1 VGIVYLN
8 GEFLPQAEARVP
20 VLDRGFVF
28 GDGVYEVIP
37 AYSGKLFRLPHH
49 LARLHNSLDAVR
61 IANPLTDE
69 QWQDLLQQ
77 LLARNQLTADTS
89 IYLQVTRGV
98 AARDHAFPEDATP
111 TVFAM
116 ASPIKLP
123 PAQQYE
129 QGVSVITLED
139 IRWQRCDIKAIT
151 LLANVLLKQ
160 QALDAGA
167 TEAILVRDGEVTE
180 GTASDVFAVQNG
192 LLLTPPSGPRLLPGI
207 TRDLVLE
214 LAQANGI
221 PCAEARLVPA
231 DLAQAD
237 EIWLTSS
244 TREIVPVTQLDSRPV
259 GMDKPGPLYQQI
271 RRIYAD
277 FKKRL

>member
-1 VGIVYLN
+1 MNIVYLN
-8 GEFLPQAEARVP
+8 REFLPQSEARVP

-37 AYSGKLFRLPHH
+37 AYGGKLFRLPHH
-49 LARLHNSLDAVR
+49 LLRLQNSLDAIR
-61 IANPLTDE
+61 IDNPLTED
-69 QWQDLLQQ
+69 QWRDMLQK
-77 LLARNQLTADTS
+77 LLARNDLTTDAS

-98 AARDHAFPEDATP
+98 AARDHAFPENVSP

-123 PAQQYE
+123 PAEQYE
-129 QGVSVITLED
+129 QGVSVIMLDD

-180 GTASDVFAVQNG
+180 GTASNVFMVQNG

-214 LAQANGI
+214 LAQTNGI
-221 PCAEARLVPA
+221 ACAEARLTPA
-231 DLAQAD
+231 DLGQAD
-237 EIWLTSS
+237 EIWVTSS
-244 TREIVPVTQLDSRPV
+244 TREIVPVALLDGRPV
-259 GMDKPGPLYQQI
+259 GMGTPGPLYRQMRQ
-271 RRIYAD
+271 IYAD